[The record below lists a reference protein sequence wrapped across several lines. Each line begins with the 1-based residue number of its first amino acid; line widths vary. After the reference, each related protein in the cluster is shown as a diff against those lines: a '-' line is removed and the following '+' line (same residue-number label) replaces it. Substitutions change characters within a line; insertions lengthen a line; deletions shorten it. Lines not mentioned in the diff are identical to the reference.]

1 MIKRTLQFHRFHFL
15 KLKPTFGISTKVR
28 MTHFNIS
35 VAVNAADML
44 IYTEKIIQ
52 VLKLFNEMWKQ

>member
-1 MIKRTLQFHRFHFL
+1 
-15 KLKPTFGISTKVR
+15 

-52 VLKLFNEMWKQ
+52 VLKLFNEMLKQ